1 MDVAAPLSN
10 IAYGPLVI
18 ISWWSFY
25 SLKIQNYSQ
34 IPNTINHLSHSL
46 TLDFQDEVTD
56 LDSGNN
62 SVHTFHLMSLGIYPE
77 TLRNKL
83 PSAPLSLSSDG
94 IIRTNTI
101 FQSDMSGYILMDVSA
116 QDIDGKMANASLRVR
131 VDLWYHCRGLNK
143 CNCYVVEKWWMAY
156 ICFVIYTING
166 QTVVH

>member
-1 MDVAAPLSN
+1 MDVAAPSSN
-10 IAYGPLVI
+10 TAYGPLVI
-18 ISWWSFY
+18 ITLWSFY
-25 SLKIQNYSQ
+25 SLKFQNYSQ

-77 TLRNKL
+77 ALRNKL
-83 PSAPLSLSSDG
+83 PSDPLSLSSDG

-116 QDIDGKMANASLRVR
+116 QDIDSKMANASLRVR
-131 VDLWYHCRGLNK
+131 LISVIN
-143 CNCYVVEKWWMAY
+143 VEGF
-156 ICFVIYTING
+156 INVIALL
-166 QTVVH
+166 